1 MRTARLT
8 SGQHFPIGKI
18 LCIGHNYAE
27 HIKEL
32 GNATPE
38 APVIFIKPA
47 SSVIGE
53 GEAIVIP
60 SYSHDC
66 HHEAELALLI
76 GRKGKDIPVNQAM
89 ESIAGYG
96 VGIDLPLRDVQ
107 GELKMKG
114 LPWEIAKGFDT
125 ACPLSDFVEASDVA
139 DPQNLQIRLT
149 VNGER
154 RQDGNTSMMIHRIP
168 AIISHMSGIFTLELG
183 DVILR
188 YPFRRQP
195 NRLGGSDR
203 YGNSRSGYPPCV
215 SGLFRELPFVIRIY
229 LYSSGVARK
238 TKREKAR
245 RSRYYYS
252 RIEELFIRF
261 VGICFRL
268 HNYHIRIQAGNS
280 YMTSDMTI

>member
-18 LCIGHNYAE
+18 LCIGRNYTE

-32 GNATPE
+32 GNPTPE

-76 GRKGKDIPVNQAM
+76 GRKGKDIPEDRAM
-89 ESIAGYG
+89 EYIAGYG
-96 VGIDLPLRDVQ
+96 VGIDLTLRDVQ
-107 GELKMKG
+107 GELKKKG

-125 ACPLSDFVEASDVA
+125 SCPLSAFVEPSNVA

-149 VNGER
+149 VNGEI

-168 AIISHMSGIFTLELG
+168 AIIRHMSGNFTLEPG
-183 DVILR
+183 DVILTGT
-188 YPFRRQP
+188 PAGVSP
-195 NRLGGSDR
+195 I
-203 YGNSRSGYPPCV
+203 V
-215 SGLFRELPFVIRIY
+215 SGDHLVAEIP
-229 LYSSGVARK
+229 GVAILRV
-238 TKREKAR
+238 
-245 RSRYYYS
+245 SVS
-252 RIEELFIRF
+252 
-261 VGICFRL
+261 
-268 HNYHIRIQAGNS
+268 
-280 YMTSDMTI
+280 